1 MIFAGRIET
10 IKLQE
15 YFCNKTALLTRGLV
29 MPFATNAQGY
39 STTGAIT

>member
-10 IKLQE
+10 TKLQE
-15 YFCNKTALLTRGLV
+15 YLCNKTALLTRGLD
-29 MPFATNAQGY
+29 MPFATIAQGY